1 MKQYIVVQSQF
12 HITKS
17 TKSQMFFLIVLTTK
31 ENNIKIYSTKN
42 RLFCLY
48 ANNVLGS
55 KSPADMGSTESRDI
69 FILGGIYESSNFC

>member
-1 MKQYIVVQSQF
+1 MWCNRSFIPQNLLKV
-12 HITKS
+12 KC
-17 TKSQMFFLIVLTTK
+17 FFLIVLTTK

-42 RLFCLY
+42 RLFWLY

>member
-1 MKQYIVVQSQF
+1 MKQYIVVYSWF
-12 HITKS
+12 YTTKS
-17 TKSQMFFLIVLTTK
+17 TESQMFFLIVLTTK
-31 ENNIKIYSTKN
+31 ENNIKIYITKN
-42 RLFCLY
+42 RLFWLY